1 MILPSGWGGNS
12 HWFRRCWRGKQ
23 VREREDSSLC
33 SWAWVSAEIIDWY
46 EFFLPSAVSPFE
58 PSMFPPGIVL
68 EIPQLLVT
76 SDGLGPLVSMLT
88 LLLEI
93 TAQWNSFQLR
103 TSRSTIFF
111 YFCDFAFQL
120 PNSLLLITWPSKLCA
135 MTQEILEKFEFF
147 PIKCRVQQAA
157 EAYMRKS
164 ASGQLQEKLF
174 KTKVVFCNYMLT
186 LILTADDLVWSFS
199 GYFLL
204 DSGSSSSI
212 ALLWPQTKSQTTS
225 SISYPYHR
233 APDIPE

>member
-1 MILPSGWGGNS
+1 MGWVLWCQCWLCCSKSLLSGIHSN
-12 HWFRRCWRGKQ
+12 RGHPGSQ
-23 VREREDSSLC
+23 
-33 SWAWVSAEIIDWY
+33 
-46 EFFLPSAVSPFE
+46 FFLPIFAIYLPAFKLT
-58 PSMFPPGIVL
+58 FA
-68 EIPQLLVT
+68 Q
-76 SDGLGPLVSMLT
+76 SDGW
-88 LLLEI
+88 I
-93 TAQWNSFQLR
+93 RTAAS
-103 TSRSTIFF
+103 
-111 YFCDFAFQL
+111 
-120 PNSLLLITWPSKLCA
+120 
-135 MTQEILEKFEFF
+135 TQEILEKFEFF